1 MTTPADIL
9 DALVAA
15 LDEDDLSEIRRT
27 VLHLHTPEFDEVLRN
42 EGTRE
47 VIAECLRGHLRQVQ

>member
-1 MTTPADIL
+1 MATPAEIL
-9 DALVAA
+9 DILVAA

-27 VLHLHTPEFDEVLRN
+27 VLHLMSPEFDTEELRN

-47 VIAECLRGHLRQVQ
+47 VIAEALRGHLR